1 MTKAEF
7 ERLFCRLEK
16 PVYNVVYRWL
26 WHEDEAA
33 DVVQEA
39 FLRLWRVRDEVRGE
53 TVDALVFR
61 IAINLASNRRRT
73 RKLWQWTGLAALA
86 ELGGTQTPESTAAS
100 ARDRRA
106 VRDAIDT
113 LPEKLRRVVVMTELS
128 GLSYAEV
135 AAALQIP
142 EGTVGSRRNAGLAR
156 LRKTLGGRYEQ

>member
-7 ERLFCRLEK
+7 ERLFSQLEK

-26 WHEDEAA
+26 WREEEAA

-39 FLRLWRVRDEVRGE
+39 FLRLWRMRDDVKAQ
-53 TVDALVFR
+53 TVEALVFR
-61 IAINLASNRRRT
+61 IAVNLASNRRRS

-86 ELGGTQTPESTAAS
+86 ELGDTQTPESSLAS
-100 ARDRRA
+100 ARDRQA
-106 VRDAIDT
+106 VRDAIDA

-135 AAALQIP
+135 AEALQIP
-142 EGTVGSRRNAGLAR
+142 QGTVGSRRSAALAT
-156 LRKTLGGRYEQ
+156 LRTRLGGKNER

>member
-7 ERLFCRLEK
+7 ERLFNRLEK

-26 WHEDEAA
+26 WREDEAA

-39 FLRLWRVRDEVRGE
+39 FLKLWRVRDDVREE

-61 IAINLASNRRRT
+61 IAVNLASNRRRS
-73 RKLWQWTGLAALA
+73 RKLWQWTGLGALGD
-86 ELGGTQTPESTAAS
+86 LTGTQTPESSLAS
-100 ARDRRA
+100 ARDREA
-106 VRDAIDT
+106 VRDAIDA

-135 AAALQIP
+135 SAALEIP
-142 EGTVGSRRNAGLAR
+142 QGTVGSRRAAALTA
-156 LRKTLGGRYEQ
+156 LRGKLGGGHEP